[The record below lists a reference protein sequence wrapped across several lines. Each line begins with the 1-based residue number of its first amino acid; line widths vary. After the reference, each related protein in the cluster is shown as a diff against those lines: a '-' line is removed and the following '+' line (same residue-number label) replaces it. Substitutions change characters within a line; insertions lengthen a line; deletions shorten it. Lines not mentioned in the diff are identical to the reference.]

1 MHTKVPPG
9 KPGSPIE
16 QLVCAVRKCALW
28 RAAAALALA
37 VAAVGPAVPR
47 CAAAP
52 GAASPR
58 DEIFYQIFVR
68 SFRDSK
74 GDRNGDLKGI
84 EDELGYLQDLGVT
97 TLLLTPLYD
106 SPFYHSYFA
115 NDFSR
120 IDPAYGTEEDF
131 RHLVRALHKRGM
143 KIFLD
148 EEVQYVTTAHEWF
161 KDSLGNP
168 RSRFSHFIVYTDSAN
183 AKPDLGIFGMAELPS
198 YNGSKYGIANV
209 NLHDPGVVE
218 YQTKLFEHWMEPTG
232 RAGDDGVDGFRI
244 DHMMDDLDYRKTM
257 TGLFSRFWEPI
268 FAKLREDDPRVR
280 ILAEQADWGY
290 GDDWLRRGGVDMVFA
305 FPIRMAIVSF
315 DKKKLSEAVAGT
327 WEKTPPGKQQVVFI
341 ENHDTSRFASEVC
354 GNPRRERLGAALNL
368 LLKGIPLI
376 YYGQELGMEG
386 FKASDWNSDA
396 NDIPQR
402 EAFPWT
408 AALGPGIAVWYKDTG
423 PWWNLSALARGASVS
438 LEREAGIPDSL
449 LSYYKWLIAL
459 RRGHPELISGDQAI
473 VANDSASVFSF
484 VRSDGSR
491 RILVA
496 VNLSAD
502 QATAHVKAADVAP
515 SGGASLR
522 SVASGDVTAR
532 GADGSFAIALPGY
545 GICIDEVSAGN

>member
-1 MHTKVPPG
+1 MHTPIPPG
-9 KPGSPIE
+9 NSGSGIE
-16 QLVCAVRKCALW
+16 RRARAPW
-28 RAAAALALA
+28 RAAAALAVALA
-37 VAAVGPAVPR
+37 ALGPAIPR
-47 CAAAP
+47 GAAAAGD
-52 GAASPR
+52 GAPR

-68 SFRDSK
+68 SFRDSN

-84 EDELGYLQDLGVT
+84 EDELGYLQGLGIT

-115 NDFSR
+115 NDFAK
-120 IDPAYGTEEDF
+120 IDPAYGTEGDF
-131 RHLVRALHKRGM
+131 RHLVRALHARRM

-148 EEVQYVTTAHEWF
+148 EEVQYVTTAHEWY
-161 KDSLGNP
+161 KDSLNNP
-168 RSRFSHFIVYTDSAN
+168 KSRFSHFIVYDDSAN
-183 AKPDLGIFGMAELPS
+183 AKPDLGIWGIIELPS
-198 YNGSKYGIANV
+198 YDGSKYGIASV

-218 YQTKLFEHWMEPTG
+218 YQAKLFEHWMEPAG

-244 DHMMDDLDYRKTM
+244 DHMMDDLDNRRRM
-257 TGLFSRFWEPI
+257 TDLFSRFWAPI
-268 FAKLREDDPRVR
+268 FAKLRADDPRVR

-315 DKKKLSEAVAGT
+315 DKGKLSEAVSRT

-354 GNPRRERLGAALNL
+354 ADPRKERVGAALNL

-386 FKASDWNSDA
+386 FKASDRNSDA
-396 NDIPQR
+396 NDIAQR

-408 AALGPGIAVWYKDTG
+408 ATLGPGIAVWYKDSG

-438 LEREAGIPDSL
+438 LDRESALPDSL
-449 LSYYKWLIAL
+449 LNYYKWLIAL
-459 RRGHPELISGDQAI
+459 REGHPELVSGDQAL
-473 VANDSASVFSF
+473 VPNDSPSVFSF
-484 VRSDGSR
+484 VRFDGAR
-491 RILVA
+491 RMLVA

-502 QATAHVKAADVAP
+502 QAAAHVKAADVAP
-515 SGGASLR
+515 NGGASLR
-522 SVASGDVTAR
+522 SVTSGDVTPR
-532 GADGSFAIALPGY
+532 GADGAFAVVLPGY
-545 GICIDEVSAGN
+545 GVCIDEVSGGN